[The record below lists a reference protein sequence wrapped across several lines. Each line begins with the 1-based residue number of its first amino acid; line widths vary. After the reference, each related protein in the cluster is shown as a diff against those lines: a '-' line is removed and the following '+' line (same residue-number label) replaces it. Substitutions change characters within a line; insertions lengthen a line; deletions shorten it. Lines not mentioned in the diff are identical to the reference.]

1 MLELFKPNPIT
12 LKNFRGDLF
21 GGLTVGI
28 VALPLAL
35 AFGVASGLENG
46 AQAGLYGAIFV
57 GLMAA
62 LFGGTVQQ
70 VSGPTGPMTVVAAGL
85 LATSPNPQHLFIA
98 VLLGGVIQ
106 IVFGLLGA
114 GKYIRY
120 VPQPVISG
128 FMTGIGVIILLIQ
141 LQPLAGL
148 PSKPGPVQAIAG
160 WGQLFTQANLQAL
173 GLGLFTIAVIYL
185 VPRVTK
191 AIPGPLVAL
200 VAATSLAYFL
210 KLDVPL
216 IGALPAG
223 IPMPSL
229 ALPTLDA
236 MPHILLAA
244 LTLAIVGSLDTLL
257 GSVVVDNVT
266 NTKHHSNKEL
276 VGQGLGNMTSG
287 LFGGLPGAGATMRTL
302 LNIRCGGKTAL
313 SGLIHCVV
321 LIAVLFGLSGLAALI
336 PLPVLAGILV
346 TVGIGIIDYNGLR
359 SLPKAP
365 RADRIV
371 LVLVLALT
379 VLIDLITAV
388 QMGFLVA
395 ALLFLRNLSD
405 RELIRAGSLAPMVK
419 NPDGLAT
426 HVQVIQ
432 VDGPIFF
439 GTSEAFVSA
448 LETEAEDTKAVI
460 LRMARVP
467 LIDQSGAYALR
478 DFVTRM
484 KARGVVV
491 ILSGLPEQSLET
503 LRKLGIVPGAIPE
516 DTVFPT
522 LAKAVA
528 GLNAKLEC
536 GPETALVP
544 KPYLPKVGG

>member
-46 AQAGLYGAIFV
+46 AQAGLYGAILV

-106 IVFGLLGA
+106 IAFGLLGA

-160 WGQLFTQANLQAL
+160 WGQLFTQANLAAL

-200 VAATSLAYFL
+200 VAATALAYFL

-223 IPMPSL
+223 LPMPSL

-236 MPHILLAA
+236 MPHTLLAA

-313 SGLIHCVV
+313 SGLIHCLV

-405 RELIRAGSLAPMVK
+405 RELIRSGSLAPMVK
-419 NPDGLAT
+419 NPEGLAS

-448 LETEAEDTKAVI
+448 LETEASDTRAII

-478 DFVTRM
+478 DFVARM

-503 LRKLGIVPGAIPE
+503 LRKLGIVPDAIPE